1 MNNPG
6 VRLIFYQDIMSILLY
21 HKPKGIIVTRHDDK
35 NRRTVY
41 DCLPEWVFSQNYIPV
56 GRLDLDSRGL
66 LLFTQDA
73 RLMNRLTCPGQCLK
87 TYEVWVRGQVTDE
100 HIGRILRG
108 IETARDTLR
117 AVEIE
122 RMGSIGFKTR
132 LRVVLDEGKN
142 RHIRRMFGAIFDEKL
157 GRLMKVTDLK
167 RTGFGPVQLDILSGN
182 WRFLSEGEGKAL
194 YKT

>member
-1 MNNPG
+1 
-6 VRLIFYQDIMSILLY
+6 
-21 HKPKGIIVTRHDDK
+21 
-35 NRRTVY
+35 VY
-41 DCLPEWVFSQNYIPV
+41 DCLPAWVLTDNYIPV

-87 TYEVWVRGQVTDE
+87 TYEVWVRGRVTDA
-100 HIGRILRG
+100 HIGKMLEG
-108 IETARDTLR
+108 VETARKDKLR

-122 RMGSIGFKTR
+122 RMGGIGRKTR

-142 RHIRRMFGAIFDEKL
+142 RHIRRMFGSLFDEST
-157 GRLMKVTDLK
+157 GRLMKVMDLK

-182 WRFLSEGEGKAL
+182 WRFLSDEEEKTL
-194 YKT
+194 YKV